1 MSQQELQMAG
11 QLVGAT
17 SGPCHP
23 SDYQDTYADRVNE
36 LIEAKRTK
44 KQFRAE
50 NQAPTETNVST

>member
-1 MSQQELQMAG
+1 MAG